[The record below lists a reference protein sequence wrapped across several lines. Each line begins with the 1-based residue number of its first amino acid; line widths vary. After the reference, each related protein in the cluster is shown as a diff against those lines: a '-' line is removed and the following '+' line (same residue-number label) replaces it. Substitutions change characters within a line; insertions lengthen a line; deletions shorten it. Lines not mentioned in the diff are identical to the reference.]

1 MTIES
6 NLVLQCLALL
16 PFFIVP
22 VNSCLSLSLDHL
34 DLKLKSILDLVAL
47 VSHALGSLN
56 VFSLSS
62 LWLTD
67 ISTFILL
74 CSEIIMLLASQHSI
88 GMRFFGIRLHKGGL
102 LW

>member
-1 MTIES
+1 MSGFTS
-6 NLVLQCLALL
+6 L
-16 PFFIVP
+16 FFIVP
-22 VNSCLSLSLDHL
+22 VNSCHSLDHL

-74 CSEIIMLLASQHSI
+74 FSEIIMLLASQHSI